1 MCNLYTENN
10 YLMKIIIIILS
21 TTLLFSQDFYPAD
34 SLYQNK
40 NTGAI
45 KRLSI
50 LPIMFWQRISYN
62 NDVFN
67 CQFYPSC
74 SNYCAKA
81 FTKYGVLK
89 GSIISLDRITR
100 CNPAAYYYHLKL
112 NRPYYERDGRMID
125 TIEQS
130 SFAKSSKSPTLAAT
144 YSLLIPGFGRAY
156 SNRKWDAVF
165 GASTFLLISNSAYK
179 NFQKDNFSRASIL
192 GVASILIYASEIYGS
207 WRAAKYYQIKKKQ
220 SR

>member
-1 MCNLYTENN
+1 
-10 YLMKIIIIILS
+10 MKIIIIILS

-34 SLYQNK
+34 SLYRNK
-40 NTGAI
+40 SNGAI
-45 KRLSI
+45 KKLSI

-62 NDVFN
+62 TDVFN

-81 FTKYGVLK
+81 FTNYGVLK

-112 NRPYYERDGRMID
+112 NRPYYEKDGRMID
-125 TIEQS
+125 PIEQS
-130 SFAKSSKSPTLAAT
+130 SFTKSSKSPTLAAI

-156 SNRKWDAVF
+156 SNRKWDAILELQPSSLSVTLPTKI
-165 GASTFLLISNSAYK
+165 SKKTIFLGRNTW
-179 NFQKDNFSRASIL
+179 
-192 GVASILIYASEIYGS
+192 GCIYIYLC
-207 WRAAKYYQIKKKQ
+207 
-220 SR
+220 

>member
-1 MCNLYTENN
+1 
-10 YLMKIIIIILS
+10 MKIIIIILS

-34 SLYQNK
+34 SLYRNK
-40 NTGAI
+40 SNGAI
-45 KRLSI
+45 KKLSI

-62 NDVFN
+62 TDVFN

-81 FTKYGVLK
+81 FTNYGVLK

-112 NRPYYERDGRMID
+112 NRPYYEKDGRMID
-125 TIEQS
+125 PIDQS
-130 SFAKSSKSPTLAAT
+130 SFAKSSKSPTLAAV

-156 SNRKWDAVF
+156 SNRKWDAIF
-165 GASTFLLISNSAYK
+165 GASTLFLISNSAYK
-179 NFQKDNFSRASIL
+179 NFQEDNFFRANIL
-192 GVASILIYASEIYGS
+192 GVASIFIYASEIYGS
-207 WRAAKYYQIKKKQ
+207 WRAAKYYQIKKK
-220 SR
+220 